1 MTRFRLGDLFGTPK
15 SPDPDAE
22 MEGQLREL
30 EHQAADAVPGFGAQ
44 FLNRAGDLCIDAGKL
59 DRGLNYLGRAIDMY
73 LLAGRWDA
81 AGAVCRK
88 LLRVSPG
95 AVRARCTLAWLSIGK
110 GLGGDAQA
118 EIRDYIHAARAAG
131 PGHVDLTRKQLALMA
146 EAVFDPDVLEVVAEQ
161 LWELGDHTGAKKVG
175 LRMKAVV
182 GGAAEELSDHD
193 QERTWAAVLRA
204 ALMGPRELSK

>member
-1 MTRFRLGDLFGTPK
+1 MARFRLADLFGPPK
-15 SPDPDAE
+15 SPDPEAE
-22 MEGQLREL
+22 LEQQLREL
-30 EHQAADAVPGFGAQ
+30 EHQATDAVTGFGAQ

-73 LLAGRWDA
+73 LQAGRWDA

-95 AVRARCTLAWLSIGK
+95 AIRARCTLAWLSIGK

-118 EIRDYIHAARAAG
+118 EIRDYIQAARAAG
-131 PGHVDLTRKQLALMA
+131 PLHVAMTQKQLALMA
-146 EAVFDPDVLEVVAEQ
+146 EAVFDAGVLELVAEQ
-161 LWELGDHTGAKKVG
+161 LWQLGDHDGAKKVG
-175 LRMKAVV
+175 LRLKAVT
-182 GGAAEELSDHD
+182 GGAADDVSEHD

>member
-1 MTRFRLGDLFGTPK
+1 MTKFRLTDLFSTPK
-15 SPDPDAE
+15 TPDPEAE
-22 MEGQLREL
+22 LEVHLKEL
-30 EHQAADAVPGFGAQ
+30 EHQAAEAVPGFGAQ

-59 DRGLNYLGRAIDMY
+59 DRGLSYLGRAIDMY
-73 LLAGRWDA
+73 LQAGRWDA

-118 EIRDYIHAARAAG
+118 EIRDYLHAARAAG
-131 PGHVDLTRKQLALMA
+131 PTHVEMARKHLALMA
-146 EAVFDPDVLEVVAEQ
+146 EAVFDVDVLEVVAEE
-161 LWELGDHTGAKKVG
+161 LWELGDRDGAKKVG
-175 LRMKAVV
+175 LRMKAVI
-182 GGAAEELSDHD
+182 GGAADDLSDHD

>member
-1 MTRFRLGDLFGTPK
+1 MAKFRLADLFGPPK
-15 SPDPDAE
+15 NPDPEAE
-22 MEGQLREL
+22 LERQLRDL
-30 EHQAADAVPGFGAQ
+30 EHQAMDAVPGFGAQ
-44 FLNRAGDLCIDAGKL
+44 FLNRAGDLCVDAGKL

-73 LLAGRWDA
+73 LQAGRWDA

-118 EIRDYIHAARAAG
+118 AIRDYIQAARRAG
-131 PGHVDLTRKQLALMA
+131 TTHVDLTKKQLSLMA
-146 EAVFDPDVLEVVAEQ
+146 DAVFDEPILQLVAEE
-161 LWELGDHTGAKKVG
+161 LWQLGDKDGAKKVG
-175 LRMKAVV
+175 LRLKELRE
-182 GGAAEELSDHD
+182 GGAVSDHD

-204 ALMGPRELSK
+204 ALMGPRELAR